1 MGFYFPSYFLYGL
14 PERADDMVL
23 HNTNNYD
30 YELDASDTFPHPYG
44 QEPLYGSIPY
54 VMSASGSHSAGVAW
68 VNSAHTFVSIEDM
81 REGKYVDFLSESGAL
96 ELFVFASASTGS
108 TNRFKRVQ
116 EDLAIVTGFSY
127 LPPVH
132 SLGFHFSKWDD
143 VSSDIMIERN
153 RLFTEHGFPV
163 DELWMDINWCD

>member
-1 MGFYFPSYFLYGL
+1 LQEIRQNEFRKAVSLGFYFPSEFLYGL
-14 PERADDMVL
+14 PERASNLLL
-23 HNTNNYD
+23 HNTKNYD
-30 YELDASDTFPHPYG
+30 FELFATDTFLHPQG

-54 VMSASGSHSAGVAW
+54 ITSASESHSAGVAW

-132 SLGFHFSKWDD
+132 SLGFHFSKYDD

-153 RLFTEHGFPV
+153 
-163 DELWMDINWCD
+163 